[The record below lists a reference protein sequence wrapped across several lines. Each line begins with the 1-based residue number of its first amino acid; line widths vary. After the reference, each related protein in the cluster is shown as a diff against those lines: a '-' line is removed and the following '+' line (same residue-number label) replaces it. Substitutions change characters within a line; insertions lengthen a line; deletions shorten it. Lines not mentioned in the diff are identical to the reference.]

1 MKIKSISIAAI
12 TSVALATM
20 GGYLAI
26 QFRTIAPTHKAL
38 SGNALQ
44 PLIPVRAFYA
54 NLGDNWNY
62 SPSHDGTMIAWYAYS
77 WAQKVINIRR
87 TDEDTP
93 FIEIPAQDIELFTWS
108 AYDHTL
114 LMHMGGRVWRVDPMK
129 PEREQWADVTPR
141 GFSYSW
147 PITTPRTAAELVV
160 VSSNDRNPAF
170 SDLYTVRQ
178 DGGGKQLL
186 VQNTGKTLQWW
197 LDAKNVPILRL
208 DREEDGAGQLMIRS
222 SKGDT
227 WRPLIKIDRRDNFT
241 PIGVPRPGEAFYAAS
256 DRGRDRLA
264 LVSVDPQT
272 GTETEIVASTSE
284 TLTGAWLF
292 SPWEHR
298 PDMLLMGDTGTSY
311 VPLTK
316 NGETA
321 RQLLM
326 KDAGSI
332 AAEFVNYAA
341 KGRFAVIARSLQ
353 TQPYE
358 NFLYDFQRKTA
369 TKLGENPL
377 AAYANNLPRKV
388 SLSFKARDGMDIPAY
403 LVLPTGIRAF
413 SLPAIVMI
421 HGGPA
426 ERFEP
431 GFDVESA
438 FLANRGY
445 AVLQVDFR
453 GSTGHG
459 RAHQEA
465 GYRQVGKTM
474 QDDIVDAAHWLIE
487 EGIADPKAIAV
498 MGGSYGGYSAA
509 LAMTRDPGLFKA
521 AIVESAVLDVP
532 YQMRNNPFAWG
543 LNRDEAERYFGDP
556 ENPDDLKAMEAAS
569 PQAQV
574 DKVQDAILLLAGKDD
589 PIVGFEQSEEFER
602 SLKAAGKTVEAVFFE
617 GEGHTISSLPN
628 RVMRARLIE
637 DFLAAHL
644 GGRSSGFDLAEWY
657 GHWIE

>member
-1 MKIKSISIAAI
+1 MKMKSIVVAALV
-12 TSVALATM
+12 SAALASM

-38 SGNALQ
+38 NGNALQ

-62 SPSHDGTMIAWYAYS
+62 SPSHDGSMIAWYAYS

-87 TDEDTP
+87 KDEDAP
-93 FIEIPAQDIELFTWS
+93 FIVIPAQNIDLFTWS
-108 AYDHTL
+108 AYDQTL
-114 LMHMGGRVWRVDPMK
+114 LVHMDGRQWRVDPMN
-129 PEREQWADVTPR
+129 PEREEWVDVTPR
-141 GFSYSW
+141 GFNHSW
-147 PITTPRTAAELVV
+147 AITTPRSPEELVV
-160 VSSNDRNPAF
+160 VSSSDRNPAF

-186 VQNTGKTLQWW
+186 AQNTGNILQWW
-197 LDAKNVPILRL
+197 LDANNVPILRL
-208 DREEDGAGQLMIRS
+208 DREEDGASQLMTRS
-222 SKGDT
+222 SNEDS

-264 LVSVDPQT
+264 LVSVDPQS
-272 GTETEIVASTSE
+272 GTETEIVASSSE

-292 SPWEHR
+292 NPWEHR
-298 PDMLLMGDTGTSY
+298 PDMLLMGDAGTSF
-311 VPLTK
+311 VPLTQ

-321 RQLLM
+321 RQLLT
-326 KDAGSI
+326 KDAGSV
-332 AAEFVNYAA
+332 AAEFANYAA
-341 KGRFAVIARSLQ
+341 QGRFVVVARSLQ

-377 AAYANNLPRKV
+377 AAYANDLPRKV

-403 LVLPTGIRAF
+403 LVLPTGVRAF
-413 SLPAIVMI
+413 SLPAVVMI

-532 YQMRNNPFAWG
+532 YQMQNNPYAWG
-543 LNRDEAERYFGDP
+543 LNRDEAERYFGNP
-556 ENPDDLKAMEAAS
+556 ENPADLKAMEAVS
-569 PQAQV
+569 PQTQV
-574 DKVQDAILLLAGKDD
+574 DKVQDAILLLAGKED
-589 PIVGFEQSEEFER
+589 PVVGFEQSEEFAR
-602 SLKAAGKTVEAVFFE
+602 SLKAGGKSVEAVFFE

-628 RVMRARLIE
+628 RITRARLIE
-637 DFLAAHL
+637 DFLAEHL

-657 GHWIE
+657 GRWIE